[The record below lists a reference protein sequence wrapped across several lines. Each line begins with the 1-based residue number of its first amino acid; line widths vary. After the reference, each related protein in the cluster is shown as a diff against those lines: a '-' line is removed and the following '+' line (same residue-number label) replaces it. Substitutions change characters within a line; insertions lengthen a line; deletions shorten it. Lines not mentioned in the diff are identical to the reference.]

1 MKVVHLE
8 EELINRYPRE
18 LSGGQKQRVGIA
30 RALAKE
36 PDILLMDEPFGAV
49 DEITRKSLQDEII
62 KIQKKLNMTIF
73 FITHDIDEALKLGS
87 IVIVMNK
94 GKIEQMGT
102 PKELKESPKTDY
114 VKELIGD

>member
-1 MKVVHLE
+1 
-8 EELINRYPRE
+8 
-18 LSGGQKQRVGIA
+18 
-30 RALAKE
+30 
-36 PDILLMDEPFGAV
+36 
-49 DEITRKSLQDEII
+49 
-62 KIQKKLNMTIF
+62 MTIF

-102 PKELKESPKTDY
+102 PKELKKSPKTDY